1 MSYCRWSNEDFGC
14 DLYCYESNDGW
25 VTHVASQ
32 RIEWTP
38 PEGGTLFDLPKRDDA
53 AAFEEW
59 MTKHQARQDAFDA
72 APMHPIGGPFD
83 GKTFTDATIEEFR
96 ERLLSLRAAGYQFG
110 DYVLEE
116 VDEEI
121 ADAKE
126 SRS

>member
-1 MSYCRWSNEDFGC
+1 MSYCRWSSEDFGC

-38 PEGGTLFDLPKRDDA
+38 PEGGTLYDLPKSDA
-53 AAFEEW
+53 GTADFEAW
-59 MTKHQARQDAFDA
+59 TARRKARSAAFDA
-72 APMHPIGGPFD
+72 APMHPIGLPFD
-83 GKTFTDATIEEFR
+83 GKTFTDSTLEGFR

-110 DYVLEE
+110 EYVIEA

-121 ADAKE
+121 AEATTP
-126 SRS
+126 